1 MKLGELKVAIRT
13 MKGNPLVQTTL
24 PGGKQVWVAAQK
36 GSLMEALNSAFEHKA
51 SETGLALTN
60 AGKLC
65 GVEGHYTLQ
74 IDLEDYVAA
83 STPLLDLDI

>member
-51 SETGLALTN
+51 SETGLML
-60 AGKLC
+60 GDGGRLC
-65 GVEGHYTLQ
+65 SAKAADTLQ
-74 IDLEDYVAA
+74 IDLEDYIAA
-83 STPLLDLDI
+83 STAPLDLDI

>member
-51 SETGLALTN
+51 SETGLALSN
-60 AGKLC
+60 AGRLC
-65 GVEGHYTLQ
+65 ETERPDTLQ
-74 IDLEDYVAA
+74 IDLEDYISALPVM
-83 STPLLDLDI
+83 LDLDI